1 MPTTPL
7 DVALEEGQDCLKS
20 SPVIVLG
27 SGASISAGLPSM
39 GALANHL
46 KGTIGNEILSESDK
60 CVWDQFTDKLAT
72 KDLESALQAVTL
84 TERLSDYVIEQ
95 TWKLVRD
102 ADERVFESVL
112 DDRNHLPL
120 SRLYRHLFNS
130 TNRTISVVTP
140 NYDRLAEYSAD
151 AAGYLHYTGF
161 SHGYVRQR
169 LARSQLPI
177 KYENQQV
184 RTVDIW
190 KVHGCLD
197 WFNDEDGQVI
207 ALMSARAI
215 PPGRRPAIV
224 TPGVEKYERTHRE
237 PFRSIIAGADGA
249 LSRAR
254 AYLCIGFGFNDAHIQ
269 PKLLE
274 RWRNGGAFL
283 VVLTKTMSESA
294 ERMLLGASDRRFMVL
309 EETERGTRMRSQQYP
324 EGVLLETVS
333 LWRLPDFLDYTT

>member
-1 MPTTPL
+1 MPPTPL
-7 DVALEEGQDCLKS
+7 DVALEEGQDCLKL

-27 SGASISAGLPSM
+27 SGASIPAGLPSM
-39 GALANHL
+39 GVLANHL
-46 KGTIGNEILSESDK
+46 TTSIGEEELSESDAV
-60 CVWDQFTDKLAT
+60 VWNQFTKILAT

-84 TERLSDYVIEQ
+84 TERLSDFVVDK
-95 TWKLVRD
+95 TWNLVRD
-102 ADERVFESVL
+102 ADERALARTIEN
-112 DDRNHLPL
+112 RNYLQL

-140 NYDRLAEYSAD
+140 NYDRLTEYSAD
-151 AAGYLHYTGF
+151 VAGCFHYTGF

-169 LARSQLPI
+169 LSREQLSI

-197 WFNDEDGQVI
+197 WFSNVDGEVI
-207 ALMSARAI
+207 ALTSARAI

-237 PFRSIIAGADGA
+237 PFRSIISGADRA

-254 AYLCIGFGFNDAHIQ
+254 AYLCIGFGFNDTHIQ

-274 RWRNGGAFL
+274 RWKSGDALL
-283 VVLTKTMSESA
+283 VVLTKTLSDNA
-294 ERMLLGASDRRFMVL
+294 GKMLLGAREQRFMVL
-309 EETERGTRMRSQQYP
+309 EEGGRGTLMKSHQYP
-324 EGVLLETVS
+324 DGVLMEDVD
-333 LWRLPDFLDYTT
+333 LWKLPEFLDHTT

>member
-1 MPTTPL
+1 MSTTPL
-7 DVALEEGQDCLKS
+7 HVALDEGQDCLKS

-27 SGASISAGLPSM
+27 SGASIPAGLPSM

-46 KGTIGNEILSESDK
+46 KDSMGDEVLSASDK
-60 CVWDQFTDKLAT
+60 CVWEQFTNKLAIT
-72 KDLESALQAVTL
+72 DLENALQAVAL
-84 TERLSDYVIEQ
+84 TERLSDYVVEQ
-95 TWKLVRD
+95 TWELVRD
-102 ADERVFESVL
+102 ADERVFERVL

-140 NYDRLAEYSAD
+140 NYDRLAEYAAD
-151 AAGYLHYTGF
+151 VAGYFHHTGF
-161 SHGYVRQR
+161 SQGYVRQR
-169 LARSQLPI
+169 LARSQLSI

-197 WFNDEDGQVI
+197 WFNDEDGEVI

-215 PPGRRPAIV
+215 PPDRRPAIV

-274 RWRNGGAFL
+274 RWRSGDAIL
-283 VVLTKTMSESA
+283 VVLTKTLSESA
-294 ERMLLGASDRRFMVL
+294 ERMLLGARDRRFMIL
-309 EETERGTRMRSQQYP
+309 EEAERGTRMRSPQYP
-324 EGVLLETVS
+324 EGVLLEAES
-333 LWRLPDFLDYTT
+333 LWRLPDFLDSTT